1 MKTERAWGPRLG
13 SLKQGK
19 AWPGMTAGNRAGGVW
34 RMDLK
39 EAGAQQGDP

>member
-13 SLKQGK
+13 SLKQRK
-19 AWPGMTAGNRAGGVW
+19 AWPGMIAGNRSGGACW
-34 RMDLK
+34 MDLK